1 MDFPRAQETLFS
13 ELQTQPWMAETD
25 MLAMLRRIDGD
36 LQHTAGSTRFD
47 ITKQGVALEL
57 TVSPSYVRVAGKV
70 EPGVMDLF
78 VEEDRPEIQAL
89 TPDGPALSQVF
100 DVALA
105 RNVTVLSGGGY
116 KPCFQI
122 LAPNAVTLAVVL
134 KYVLKTEC

>member
-1 MDFPRAQETLFS
+1 
-13 ELQTQPWMAETD
+13 

-57 TVSPSYVRVAGKV
+57 TVSPSHGVLVAGKV

-100 DVALA
+100 DVALS
-105 RNVTVLSGGGY
+105 RKVTVFSGGGY